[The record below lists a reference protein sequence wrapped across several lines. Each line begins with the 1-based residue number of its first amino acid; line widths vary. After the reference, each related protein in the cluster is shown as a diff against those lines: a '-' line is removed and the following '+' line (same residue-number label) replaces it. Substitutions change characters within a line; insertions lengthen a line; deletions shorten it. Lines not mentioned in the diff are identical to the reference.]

1 MGKQVVRAMNI
12 DRRLWDLGKGCYHWF
27 GFTAVLAIASV
38 AGSIGLFGLAAMLMV
53 QAALH
58 PPFSE
63 LQLMIV
69 GIRFF
74 GISRSVLRYLDRYFS
89 HDATF
94 RLLEKLRGKFYL
106 AIEPIF
112 PEHFHRYRR
121 GDLLQRMV
129 QDIETLQIF
138 FMQTRTVKVVALFT
152 GAMLFLLASLCFNAT
167 ALIFACGFIV
177 CAIVLPHVAQ
187 VIYERRQKR
196 ILRRSRLF
204 SDAFCDFTL
213 GHTEII
219 LYGQKAERM
228 AQLLRLDRSLSRDR
242 RNLAVAMGGI
252 SSFSQTFYF
261 LSAYVFLY
269 LVLAGHGDPTMLP
282 TIPAALVLAFLA
294 AEEALNPLLPSS
306 LRREDCK
313 EAGRR
318 LVEIL
323 DAKPTISPQYQELPT
338 TGGYG
343 LDCIDITFSYPEQTI
358 PTLNRISFRIPE
370 NGKIAIVGPSGS
382 GKSSIFSLL
391 LRFYEF
397 QEGKMTIGGADVQKF
412 SVESVRSKFAWS
424 SQTPD
429 FFHGTILENLM
440 VHEEND
446 EKLSWAAELM
456 QTKNW
461 IESLPDRYDTC
472 IGEYGA
478 KLSAGQRKRIDLMR
492 SLLKNAP
499 ILLWDE
505 PLQHLDP
512 GNAERIWEG
521 ITNRISGK
529 TMLVISHRLL
539 NMERFDQILVLRR
552 GNLVQTGR
560 HQELIEQ
567 DGLYRMMWLQQ
578 QKSCLR

>member
-1 MGKQVVRAMNI
+1 MNI
-12 DRRLWDLGKGCYHWF
+12 DRRLWNLGKGCYHWF
-27 GFTAVLAIASV
+27 GLAIVLSIASV
-38 AGSIGLFGLAAMLMV
+38 AASIGLFGLAAMLMV
-53 QAALH
+53 RAALH
-58 PPFSE
+58 PSFSE

-94 RLLEKLRGKFYL
+94 RLLEKLRGKFYQ

-112 PEHFHRYRR
+112 PAHFHRYRR

-129 QDIETLQIF
+129 QDIETLQVV

-152 GAMLFLLASLCFNAT
+152 GTMFFLLTSLFFHAT
-167 ALIFACGFIV
+167 ALIFAVGFLV
-177 CAIVLPHVAQ
+177 CAIVLPYMAQ
-187 VIYERRQKR
+187 VIYGRRQKC
-196 ILRRSRLF
+196 ILPRHRLF
-204 SDAFCDFTL
+204 SDAFCDFILGYSEITL
-213 GHTEII
+213 YER
-219 LYGQKAERM
+219 KAERL
-228 AQLLRLDRSLSRDR
+228 AQLLRLDHDLSRDR
-242 RNLAVAMGGI
+242 RNLAVTMGGI

-261 LSAYVFLY
+261 LSAYGFLY
-269 LVLAGHGDPTMLP
+269 FVLAGNGDPTMLSA
-282 TIPAALVLAFLA
+282 IPAALVLAFLA

-306 LRREDCK
+306 LRREDCR

-318 LVEIL
+318 LMEIL
-323 DAKPTISPQYQELPT
+323 DAKPTISPQNQKLPM

-343 LDCIDITFSYPEQTI
+343 LDCTDITFSYPEQTI
-358 PTLNRISFRIPE
+358 PTLHRISFRVPE

-382 GKSSIFSLL
+382 GKSSIYSLL

-397 QEGKMTIGGADVQKF
+397 QEGKIHIGGEDVRKY
-412 SVESVRSKFAWS
+412 SAESVRARFGWS

-429 FFHGTILENLM
+429 FFHGTILENLLLQ
-440 VHEEND
+440 EED
-446 EKLSWAAELM
+446 EEKLSWAADLM
-456 QTKNW
+456 QTKSW
-461 IESLPDRYDTC
+461 IEGLPDRYDTC

-492 SLLKNAP
+492 TLLKNAP
-499 ILLWDE
+499 IMLLDE
-505 PLQHLDP
+505 PLHHLDP

-521 ITNRISGK
+521 ITNRIFGK
-529 TMLVISHRLL
+529 TLLVISHRLL
-539 NMERFDQILVLRR
+539 TMERFDQILVMQR

-567 DGLYRMMWLQQ
+567 DGLYRRMWLPQ